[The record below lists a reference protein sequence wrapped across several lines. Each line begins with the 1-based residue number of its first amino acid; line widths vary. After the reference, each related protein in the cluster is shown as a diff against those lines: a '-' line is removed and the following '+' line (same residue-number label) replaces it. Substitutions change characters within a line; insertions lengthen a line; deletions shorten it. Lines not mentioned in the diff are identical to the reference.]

1 MNSKILVATILSAIL
16 ITSAFCYADN
26 KPSNSSSK
34 QNTISGPF
42 KKILVG
48 EYIKVVLVQD
58 ASASSVT
65 IIGDEKKISYIN
77 VSMSNNELSI
87 KSKKNFLNR
96 KITVYV
102 PVKDLSLVELKN
114 GSSIFGEGA
123 LQFNDLTV
131 TAGNDCR
138 VALKA
143 HGNITLKTTEDCVF
157 VFEKNEGA
165 KVVYE

>member
-1 MNSKILVATILSAIL
+1 MKSNILAATILSAIL

-34 QNTISGPF
+34 QITISGPF
-42 KKILVG
+42 KKIVVG
-48 EYIKVVLVQD
+48 EYINVVLIQD
-58 ASASSVT
+58 ASASYITVA
-65 IIGDEKKISYIN
+65 GDEKKIPYIN

-96 KITVYV
+96 KITVHV

-114 GSSIFGEGA
+114 GASISGEGA
-123 LQFNDLTV
+123 LHFNNLTV
-131 TAGNDCR
+131 TAGDNCR
-138 VALKA
+138 IALKA
-143 HGNITLKTTEDCVF
+143 YGNITLKPTDDCEF

>member
-1 MNSKILVATILSAIL
+1 MKSNILAATILSAIL

-34 QNTISGPF
+34 QITISGPF

-48 EYIKVVLVQD
+48 EYIKVVLIQD

-65 IIGDEKKISYIN
+65 IIGDEKKISYID

-114 GSSIFGEGA
+114 GASVSGEGA

-131 TAGNDCR
+131 TAGNNCH
-138 VALKA
+138 VALKVY
-143 HGNITLKTTEDCVF
+143 GNITLKPNDDCEF

-165 KVVYE
+165 KVVYQ

>member
-1 MNSKILVATILSAIL
+1 MKPKILAATLLSAIL
-16 ITSAFCYADN
+16 ITSSFCYADN
-26 KPSNSSSK
+26 RSSNSSSK
-34 QNTISGPF
+34 QITVSGPF

-48 EYIKVVLVQD
+48 EYINLVLIQD
-58 ASASSVT
+58 ASASYITVA
-65 IIGDEKKISYIN
+65 GDAKKISYIN

-102 PVKDLSLVELKN
+102 PVKDLSSVELKN
-114 GSSIFGEGA
+114 GASISGEGA
-123 LQFNDLTV
+123 LQFDNLTV
-131 TAGNDCR
+131 TAGVNCH

-143 HGNITLKTTEDCVF
+143 HGDITLKTVDDCVF

-165 KVVYE
+165 RVVYE